1 MATQNIT
8 AYGGRTG
15 GGSTVQ
21 LNSFE
26 RQVAT
31 NLPQQANPAT
41 QATGSDVTNLPILD
55 AAAMDR
61 LFGLNAN
68 PVSTGRS
75 NLETGEVE
83 AANFGDPNVLPSQGG
98 DRGFNGADSPYAGL
112 GWDLGWNTAG
122 SIVRRGSAAF
132 GLKENPSFLSETES
146 GDTRTVG
153 NKYQNLDKIAEFAK
167 IDPAQYKNP
176 DGSLNESQLKAAV
189 DNALK
194 DFYLVSGDLGGI
206 PGQTAKPFE
215 FASSL
220 YKRDGDTLRPISGT
234 QQKFQAPENSAG
246 HFREDLVGP
255 LSVLLAPILSG
266 FGITGAAGSLTTGI
280 SNATGLSPFWSN
292 VIGQAGIKGTMSA
305 AAGGDFGKGAIS
317 GAIGTAAPSFIG
329 QGADALAGAGSLGSD
344 ALNIAGRLGLAAAL
358 NGGNL
363 SPMSIVGSLVD
374 TLGGKQGS
382 RTRISKQ

>member
-1 MATQNIT
+1 MATQNVV
-8 AYGGRTG
+8 AFGGRTS

-21 LNSFE
+21 LDGVN
-26 RQVAT
+26 RQVADNT
-31 NLPQQANPAT
+31 GLMSTQSRATGEDVMNLPT
-41 QATGSDVTNLPILD
+41 LD

-61 LFGLNAN
+61 LFGLMAN
-68 PVSTGRS
+68 PVSTGRQNS
-75 NLETGEVE
+75 ETGESE
-83 AANFGDPNVLPSQGG
+83 AANYGDPNVLGSLGG
-98 DRGFNGADSPYAGL
+98 GREFNGADSPYSGL

-122 SIVRRGSAAF
+122 SVVRRGSAAF
-132 GLKENPSFLSETES
+132 GLRENSAYY
-146 GDTRTVG
+146 GDTETGEPRLSGT
-153 NKYQNLDKIAEFAK
+153 KYTNLDKIAEFAK
-167 IDPAQYKNP
+167 IDANQYKNP
-176 DGSLNESQLKAAV
+176 DGSTNEMQLKAAV

-194 DFYLVSGDLGGI
+194 DFYLVSGDVGGI

-220 YKRDGDTLRPISGT
+220 YKRDGETLRPISGT

-246 HFREDLVGP
+246 HFRDELVGP

-280 SNATGLSPFWSN
+280 SSATGLSPFWSN

-305 AAGGDFGKGAIS
+305 AAGGDFGKGLLS
-317 GAIGTAAPSFIG
+317 GAVGAAAPTFIG
-329 QGADALAGAGSLGSD
+329 QGANA
-344 ALNIAGRLGLAAAL
+344 IAGPDTLGANVLNVAGRVGLTAAL

-363 SPMSIVGSLVD
+363 SPMAIVGSLVD

-382 RTRISKQ
+382 RTRVSK